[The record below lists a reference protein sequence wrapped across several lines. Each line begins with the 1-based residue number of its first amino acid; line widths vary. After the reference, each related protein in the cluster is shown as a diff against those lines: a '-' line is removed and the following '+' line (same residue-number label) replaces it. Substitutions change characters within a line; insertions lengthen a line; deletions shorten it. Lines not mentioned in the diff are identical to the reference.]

1 MGSVI
6 RGASVWQVRAGLMTR
21 EIAEPTH
28 AFAEIREQ
36 AIHPERERFQE
47 IIQKSLDGKETKNQ
61 VDLCRWSV
69 VRYLMSIDS
78 KQFIQKI
85 PSKVFVHMKT
95 KGEILQ
101 LFFPLVSMIF
111 LQVGCQTA
119 SHYRLKA
126 DGVAKTIIQEKQE
139 QALGKTEA
147 FSIERPSDILRR
159 RLLIQQNLPHMGEA
173 SLGTDKLTPIEHWP
187 EKGYPKAT
195 LSPDQIKSVEPGKP
209 LKLSLMEAL
218 QIGARNSSEYQTRKE
233 DIFRAALD
241 LDLERNEFRSTFKG
255 LLDGLISTNLKGE
268 DTVTGIETTGS
279 VDWSRKLKSGVE
291 FSAALAIDLV
301 KLLTQDRSSSLG
313 LVVDATIA
321 IPLLRGS
328 GRHIVT
334 EPLTQAERNVIYA
347 IWEFER
353 FKKTFAVSVAG
364 DYLEVLRRFNEVENA
379 AENYRNLIAST
390 RRSRQLANAGRITEI
405 EVDQSLQNELR
416 ARNRWVSAQ
425 ELYKSRLDAFKRLIE
440 LPPDAEIGLDKSEL
454 DRLVGRASKLMP
466 DIAHEG
472 ALNAR
477 TDIPPADEPIEL
489 VQPSREDA
497 GPLEMDAPLAIRLGL
512 ENRLDLRVS
521 LGQVYDAQRKVVVL
535 ADQLDAELTLFG
547 SAVLGES
554 RSIATAE
561 LDNAK
566 LRADKGIYS
575 ALFTID
581 LPLERTAEQNDYRN
595 GLISLE
601 RTVRDVQELEDGI
614 KLAIRDRLREMV
626 EARESL
632 KIQAKAV
639 NVAEKRV
646 KSTSLFYE
654 AGRAQVRDVL
664 EAQEALINARN
675 ALTSAVVA
683 YRIAELEFQR
693 DTGLLQIDE
702 KGLWQEYAPEEGGLE
717 NVGEDYRKETL

>member
-1 MGSVI
+1 M
-6 RGASVWQVRAGLMTR
+6 L
-21 EIAEPTH
+21 
-28 AFAEIREQ
+28 
-36 AIHPERERFQE
+36 
-47 IIQKSLDGKETKNQ
+47 
-61 VDLCRWSV
+61 
-69 VRYLMSIDS
+69 
-78 KQFIQKI
+78 
-85 PSKVFVHMKT
+85 
-95 KGEILQ
+95 
-101 LFFPLVSMIF
+101 F
-111 LQVGCQTA
+111 LQVGCQTP
-119 SHYRLKA
+119 SHYRLEA
-126 DGVAKTIIQEKQE
+126 DGVAKTIVQEKQK

-147 FSIERPSDILRR
+147 FNIERPSDILRR
-159 RLLIQQNLPHMGEA
+159 RLLIQQNLPHAGEA

-195 LSPDQIKSVEPGKP
+195 LSPDQIRSLEPGKP

-218 QIGARNSSEYQTRKE
+218 QIGARNSFEYQTRKE

-241 LDLERNEFRSTFKG
+241 LDLERNEFRNTFR
-255 LLDGLISTNLKGE
+255 GLIDSLISANLQGE
-268 DTVTGIETTGS
+268 DTVTGTETIGS

-291 FSAALAIDLV
+291 FTAALAIDLV
-301 KLLTQDRSSSLG
+301 KLWTQDRSSSLG
-313 LVVDATIA
+313 LLLDVTIA

-328 GRHIVT
+328 GKHIVT

-364 DYLEVLRRFNEVENA
+364 DYLGVLRRFNEVENA

-405 EVDQSLQNELR
+405 QVDQSLQNELR

-425 ELYKSRLDAFKRLIE
+425 ELYKSHLDVFKTSIG
-440 LPPDAEIGLDKSEL
+440 LPPDAEIELDKSEL

-477 TDIPPADEPIEL
+477 GEIPPADEPIEL
-489 VQPSREDA
+489 IQPSREDV
-497 GPLEMDAPLAIRLGL
+497 GPLEIDAPLAIRLGL

-521 LGQVYDAQRKVVVL
+521 LGQVYDAQRKCVVL
-535 ADQLDAELTLFG
+535 ADQLGAELTLFG
-547 SAVLGES
+547 SAALGES

-575 ALFTID
+575 ALLTID
-581 LPLERTAEQNDYRN
+581 LPFERTAEQNAYRN

-601 RTVRDVQELEDGI
+601 RAVRDVQELEDGI
-614 KLAIRDRLREMV
+614 KLAIRDKLRDMV

-632 KIQAKAV
+632 KIQARAV

-664 EAQEALINARN
+664 EAQEALINTKN
-675 ALTSAVVA
+675 ALTSAVVD

-702 KGLWQEYAPEEGGLE
+702 RGLWQEYAPEKGGLE
-717 NVGEDYRKETL
+717 NVGEK

>member
-1 MGSVI
+1 MHVQI
-6 RGASVWQVRAGLMTR
+6 IHNTVRGLSNV
-21 EIAEPTH
+21 
-28 AFAEIREQ
+28 
-36 AIHPERERFQE
+36 
-47 IIQKSLDGKETKNQ
+47 
-61 VDLCRWSV
+61 
-69 VRYLMSIDS
+69 
-78 KQFIQKI
+78 KI
-85 PSKVFVHMKT
+85 PIKIFVPLKT
-95 KGEILQ
+95 KGRIFQ
-101 LFFPLVSMIF
+101 LFFGLISMVV
-111 LQVGCQTA
+111 LQVGCQP
-119 SHYRLKA
+119 SYYRVKA
-126 DGVAKTIIQEKQE
+126 DEVANSIIQEKQE

-147 FSIERPSDILRR
+147 FTLERPSDILRR
-159 RLLIQQNLPHMGEA
+159 RLLIQQNLPHAGEA

-187 EKGYPKAT
+187 EKEYPKAT
-195 LSPDQIKSVEPGKP
+195 LSPDRVTSLEPGQP

-218 QIGARNSSEYQTRKE
+218 QIGARNSFEYQTGKE

-241 LDLERNEFRSTFKG
+241 LDLERNEFRSTFAG
-255 LLDGLISTNLKGE
+255 LIDSLISTDLQGE
-268 DTVTGIETTGS
+268 DAITGIENTGS
-279 VDWSRKLKSGVE
+279 MDWSRKLKSGVE

-301 KLLTQDRSSSLG
+301 KLLTQERSSSLG

-364 DYLEVLRRFNEVENA
+364 DYLDVLRRFNEVENA

-405 EVDQSLQNELR
+405 EVDQSFQNELK

-425 ELYKSRLDAFKRLIE
+425 ELYKSRLDAFKGSLG
-440 LPPDAEIGLDKSEL
+440 LPPDAEIQVDKGEL
-454 DRLVGRASKLMP
+454 DRLVAQVPTLMP

-472 ALNAR
+472 ALNANGG
-477 TDIPPADEPIEL
+477 IPPADEPIEL

-521 LGQVYDAQRKVVVL
+521 LGRVYDAQREVVVL
-535 ADQLDAELTLFG
+535 ADQLGAELTLFG
-547 SAVLGES
+547 SAALGES
-554 RSIATAE
+554 RSIETAA

-566 LRADKGIYS
+566 LRVNKGIYS
-575 ALFTID
+575 ALLTID
-581 LPLERTAEQNDYRN
+581 LPLERTAERNAYRN

-601 RTVRDVQELEDGI
+601 RAVRDVQELEDGI

-632 KIQAKAV
+632 KIQARAV
-639 NVAEKRV
+639 NLAEKRV

-664 EAQEALINARN
+664 EAQEALVNARN

-683 YRIAELEFQR
+683 YRVAELAFQR
-693 DTGLLQIDE
+693 DTGLLEIDE
-702 KGLWQEYAPEEGGLE
+702 EGLWKEYAPGQGDIE
-717 NVGEDYRKETL
+717 NVGEK

>member
-1 MGSVI
+1 
-6 RGASVWQVRAGLMTR
+6 
-21 EIAEPTH
+21 
-28 AFAEIREQ
+28 
-36 AIHPERERFQE
+36 
-47 IIQKSLDGKETKNQ
+47 
-61 VDLCRWSV
+61 
-69 VRYLMSIDS
+69 
-78 KQFIQKI
+78 
-85 PSKVFVHMKT
+85 MKT
-95 KGEILQ
+95 KGRIFQ
-101 LFFPLVSMIF
+101 LFFGLVSMLL
-111 LQVGCQTA
+111 LQVGCQP

-126 DGVAKTIIQEKQE
+126 DAVGKTIIQEKQK

-147 FSIERPSDILRR
+147 FTIERPSDILRR
-159 RLLIQQNLPHMGEA
+159 RLLIQQNLPHAGEA
-173 SLGTDKLTPIEHWP
+173 SLGTDKLRPIAHWP

-195 LSPDQIKSVEPGKP
+195 LSPDQIKSLEPGKL
-209 LKLSLMEAL
+209 LKLSLLEAL
-218 QIGARNSSEYQTRKE
+218 QIGARNSFEYQTRKE

-241 LDLERNEFRSTFKG
+241 LDLERNEFRSTFGG
-255 LLDGLISTNLKGE
+255 LVDSLISTDLQGE
-268 DTVTGIETTGS
+268 DTVTGIETSGS

-328 GRHIVT
+328 GKHIVT

-353 FKKTFAVSVAG
+353 FKKTFAVSAAG
-364 DYLEVLRRFNEVENA
+364 DYLDVLRRFNEVENA

-425 ELYKSRLDAFKRLIE
+425 ELYKSRLDAFKRSLG
-440 LPPDAEIGLDKSEL
+440 LPPDAEIDLDKSEL
-454 DRLVGRASKLMP
+454 DRLVARASKLMP
-466 DIAHEG
+466 DIAYEG
-472 ALNAR
+472 VLNAR
-477 TDIPPADEPIEL
+477 GDIPPADESIEL

-497 GPLEMDAPLAIRLGL
+497 GPLEIDGPLAIRLGL

-521 LGQVYDAQRKVVVL
+521 LGRVYDAQRKCVVL
-535 ADQLDAELTLFG
+535 ADQLGAELTLLG
-547 SAVLGES
+547 NATLGES
-554 RSIATAE
+554 RSITTAE
-561 LDNAK
+561 LDNVK
-566 LRADKGIYS
+566 LRADKGVYS
-575 ALFTID
+575 ALLTID
-581 LPLERTAEQNDYRN
+581 LPLERTAEQNAYRS

-601 RTVRDVQELEDGI
+601 RAVRDVQGLEDGI
-614 KLAIRDRLREMV
+614 KLAIRDRLREMI

-632 KIQAKAV
+632 KIQARAV

-664 EAQEALINARN
+664 EAQESLINARN

-683 YRIAELEFQR
+683 YRVAELEFQR

-702 KGLWQEYAPEEGGLE
+702 RGLWQEYAPEKGDFE
-717 NVGEDYRKETL
+717 NVGEK

>member
-1 MGSVI
+1 
-6 RGASVWQVRAGLMTR
+6 
-21 EIAEPTH
+21 
-28 AFAEIREQ
+28 
-36 AIHPERERFQE
+36 
-47 IIQKSLDGKETKNQ
+47 
-61 VDLCRWSV
+61 
-69 VRYLMSIDS
+69 
-78 KQFIQKI
+78 
-85 PSKVFVHMKT
+85 MKT
-95 KGEILQ
+95 RGRIFHL
-101 LFFPLVSMIF
+101 LFGLVSMVV
-111 LQVGCQTA
+111 LLTGCQP

-126 DGVAKTIIQEKQE
+126 DEVAKTIIQEKQE

-147 FSIERPSDILRR
+147 FTLERPSDILRR
-159 RLLIQQNLPHMGEA
+159 RLLVQQNLPHAGEA
-173 SLGTDKLTPIEHWP
+173 SLGTDNLTPIEHWP

-195 LSPDQIKSVEPGKP
+195 LSPDHITSLEPGKP

-218 QIGARNSSEYQTRKE
+218 QIGARNSFEYQTRKE
-233 DIFRAALD
+233 DIFRSALD
-241 LDLERNEFRSTFKG
+241 LDLERNEFRSTFG
-255 LLDGLISTNLKGE
+255 GVIDSLISSNLTGE
-268 DTVTGIETTGS
+268 DTVTGTETTGS

-364 DYLEVLRRFNEVENA
+364 DYLDVLRRFNEVENA

-425 ELYKSRLDAFKRLIE
+425 KSHKSRLDAFKGFLG
-440 LPPDAEIGLDKSEL
+440 LPPDAEIELDKSEL
-454 DRLVGRASKLMP
+454 DRLVVQVSRLMP
-466 DIAHEG
+466 DIAHEEVF
-472 ALNAR
+472 NAR
-477 TDIPPADEPIEL
+477 GDIPPADEPIEL
-489 VQPSREDA
+489 VQPSREGA
-497 GPLEMDAPLAIRLGL
+497 GPLEMDPALAIRLGL
-512 ENRLDLRVS
+512 ENRLDIRVL
-521 LGQVYDAQRKVVVL
+521 LGRVYDAQRKVVVL
-535 ADQLDAELTLFG
+535 ADQLGAELTLFG
-547 SAVLGES
+547 SAALGES
-554 RSIATAE
+554 RSIETAE

-575 ALFTID
+575 ALLTID
-581 LPLERTAEQNDYRN
+581 LPLERTAEQNAYRN

-632 KIQAKAV
+632 KIQARAV
-639 NVAEKRV
+639 RVAEKRV

-664 EAQEALINARN
+664 EAQEALIDTRN

-683 YRIAELEFQR
+683 YRIAELAFQR

-702 KGLWQEYAPEEGGLE
+702 EGLWKEYAPERGDIE
-717 NVGEDYRKETL
+717 NVGEK

>member
-1 MGSVI
+1 
-6 RGASVWQVRAGLMTR
+6 
-21 EIAEPTH
+21 
-28 AFAEIREQ
+28 
-36 AIHPERERFQE
+36 
-47 IIQKSLDGKETKNQ
+47 
-61 VDLCRWSV
+61 
-69 VRYLMSIDS
+69 
-78 KQFIQKI
+78 
-85 PSKVFVHMKT
+85 MK
-95 KGEILQ
+95 
-101 LFFPLVSMIF
+101 
-111 LQVGCQTA
+111 
-119 SHYRLKA
+119 
-126 DGVAKTIIQEKQE
+126 
-139 QALGKTEA
+139 
-147 FSIERPSDILRR
+147 LRR
-159 RLLIQQNLPHMGEA
+159 PLSRKNKNKLWAKPRHSLSRGPVIFFGA
-173 SLGTDKLTPIEHWP
+173 VSLGTDNLTPIEHWP

-195 LSPDQIKSVEPGKP
+195 LSPDHITSLEPGKP

-218 QIGARNSSEYQTRKE
+218 QIGARNSFEYQTRKE
-233 DIFRAALD
+233 DIFRSALD
-241 LDLERNEFRSTFKG
+241 LDLERNEFRSTFG
-255 LLDGLISTNLKGE
+255 GVIDSLISSNLTGE
-268 DTVTGIETTGS
+268 DTVTGTETTGS

-364 DYLEVLRRFNEVENA
+364 DYLDVLRRFNEVENA

-425 ELYKSRLDAFKRLIE
+425 KSHKSRLDAFKGFLG
-440 LPPDAEIGLDKSEL
+440 LPPDAEIELDKSEL
-454 DRLVGRASKLMP
+454 DRLVVQVSRLMP
-466 DIAHEG
+466 DIAHEEVF
-472 ALNAR
+472 NAR
-477 TDIPPADEPIEL
+477 GDIPPADEPIEL
-489 VQPSREDA
+489 VQPSREGA
-497 GPLEMDAPLAIRLGL
+497 GPLEMDPALAIRLGL
-512 ENRLDLRVS
+512 ENRLDIRVL
-521 LGQVYDAQRKVVVL
+521 LGRVYDAQRKVVVL
-535 ADQLDAELTLFG
+535 ADQLGAELTLFG
-547 SAVLGES
+547 SAALGES
-554 RSIATAE
+554 RSIETAE

-575 ALFTID
+575 ALLTID
-581 LPLERTAEQNDYRN
+581 LPLERTAEQNAYRN

-632 KIQAKAV
+632 KIQARAV
-639 NVAEKRV
+639 RVAEKRV

-664 EAQEALINARN
+664 EAQEALIDTRN

-683 YRIAELEFQR
+683 YRIAELAFQR

-702 KGLWQEYAPEEGGLE
+702 EGLWKEYAPERGDIE
-717 NVGEDYRKETL
+717 NVGEK

>member
-1 MGSVI
+1 M
-6 RGASVWQVRAGLMTR
+6 L
-21 EIAEPTH
+21 
-28 AFAEIREQ
+28 
-36 AIHPERERFQE
+36 
-47 IIQKSLDGKETKNQ
+47 L
-61 VDLCRWSV
+61 
-69 VRYLMSIDS
+69 
-78 KQFIQKI
+78 
-85 PSKVFVHMKT
+85 
-95 KGEILQ
+95 
-101 LFFPLVSMIF
+101 
-111 LQVGCQTA
+111 LQVGCQP

-126 DGVAKTIIQEKQE
+126 DAVGKTIIQEKQK

-147 FSIERPSDILRR
+147 FTIERPSDILRR
-159 RLLIQQNLPHMGEA
+159 RLLIQQNLPHAGEA
-173 SLGTDKLTPIEHWP
+173 SLGTDKLRPIAHWP

-195 LSPDQIKSVEPGKP
+195 LSPDQIKSLEPGKL
-209 LKLSLMEAL
+209 LKLSLLEAL
-218 QIGARNSSEYQTRKE
+218 QIGARNSFEYQTRKE

-241 LDLERNEFRSTFKG
+241 LDLERNEFRSTFGG
-255 LLDGLISTNLKGE
+255 LVDSLISTDLQGE
-268 DTVTGIETTGS
+268 DTVTGIETSGS

-328 GRHIVT
+328 GKHIVT

-353 FKKTFAVSVAG
+353 FKKTFAVSAAG
-364 DYLEVLRRFNEVENA
+364 DYLDVLRRFNEVENA

-425 ELYKSRLDAFKRLIE
+425 ELYKSRLDAFKRSLG
-440 LPPDAEIGLDKSEL
+440 LPPDAEIDLDKSEL
-454 DRLVGRASKLMP
+454 DRLVARASKLMP
-466 DIAHEG
+466 DIAYEG
-472 ALNAR
+472 VLNAR
-477 TDIPPADEPIEL
+477 GDIPPADESIEL

-497 GPLEMDAPLAIRLGL
+497 GPLEIDGPLAIRLGL

-521 LGQVYDAQRKVVVL
+521 LGRVYDAQRKCVVL
-535 ADQLDAELTLFG
+535 ADQLGAELTLLG
-547 SAVLGES
+547 NATLGES
-554 RSIATAE
+554 RSITTAE
-561 LDNAK
+561 LDNVK
-566 LRADKGIYS
+566 LRADKGVYS
-575 ALFTID
+575 ALLTID
-581 LPLERTAEQNDYRN
+581 LPLERTAEQNAYRS

-601 RTVRDVQELEDGI
+601 RAVRDVQGLEDGI
-614 KLAIRDRLREMV
+614 KLAIRDRLREMI

-632 KIQAKAV
+632 KIQARAV

-664 EAQEALINARN
+664 EAQESLINARN

-683 YRIAELEFQR
+683 YRVAELEFQR

-702 KGLWQEYAPEEGGLE
+702 RGLWQEYAPEKGDFE
-717 NVGEDYRKETL
+717 NVGEK

>member
-1 MGSVI
+1 
-6 RGASVWQVRAGLMTR
+6 
-21 EIAEPTH
+21 
-28 AFAEIREQ
+28 
-36 AIHPERERFQE
+36 
-47 IIQKSLDGKETKNQ
+47 
-61 VDLCRWSV
+61 
-69 VRYLMSIDS
+69 
-78 KQFIQKI
+78 
-85 PSKVFVHMKT
+85 MKT
-95 KGEILQ
+95 KGRIFQ
-101 LFFPLVSMIF
+101 LFIGLVSMVV
-111 LQVGCQTA
+111 LLGGCQP
-119 SHYRLKA
+119 SRYRLKA
-126 DGVAKTIIQEKQE
+126 DEVGKTIIQEKQE

-147 FSIERPSDILRR
+147 FTLERPSDILRR
-159 RLLIQQNLPHMGEA
+159 RLLVQQNLPYAGDA

-187 EKGYPKAT
+187 EKGYPKAKP
-195 LSPDQIKSVEPGKP
+195 SPYQVTYLEPGKP
-209 LKLSLMEAL
+209 LNLSLMEAL
-218 QIGARNSSEYQTRKE
+218 QIGARNSFEYQTRKE
-233 DIFRAALD
+233 DIFRSALD
-241 LDLERNEFRSTFKG
+241 LDLERNEFRSTFG
-255 LLDGLISTNLKGE
+255 GIIDSFISSNLKGE
-268 DTVTGIETTGS
+268 DTITGTGTTGS

-353 FKKTFAVSVAG
+353 FKETFAVSVAG

-425 ELYKSRLDAFKRLIE
+425 ELYKSRLDAFKRSLG
-440 LPPDAEIGLDKSEL
+440 LPPDTEIELDKDEL
-454 DRLVGRASKLMP
+454 DRLVAQESKLMP

-472 ALNAR
+472 VLNAR
-477 TDIPPADEPIEL
+477 GEIPPADEPIEL

-497 GPLEMDAPLAIRLGL
+497 GPLEMDAPFAIRLGL
-512 ENRLDLRVS
+512 ENRLDMRVL

-535 ADQLDAELTLFG
+535 ADQLGAELTLFG
-547 SAVLGES
+547 SAALGES
-554 RSIATAE
+554 RSIETAE
-561 LDNAK
+561 VDNAK

-575 ALFTID
+575 ALLTID
-581 LPLERTAEQNDYRN
+581 LPLERTAEQNAYRN

-601 RTVRDVQELEDGI
+601 RAVRDVQELEDGI

-632 KIQAKAV
+632 KIQARAV

-675 ALTSAVVA
+675 ALTLAVVA
-683 YRIAELEFQR
+683 YRVAELAFQR

-702 KGLWQEYAPEEGGLE
+702 KGLWKEYAPEKGGIE
-717 NVGEDYRKETL
+717 NVGEK

>member
-1 MGSVI
+1 MSV
-6 RGASVWQVRAGLMTR
+6 
-21 EIAEPTH
+21 
-28 AFAEIREQ
+28 
-36 AIHPERERFQE
+36 
-47 IIQKSLDGKETKNQ
+47 
-61 VDLCRWSV
+61 
-69 VRYLMSIDS
+69 DS
-78 KQFIQKI
+78 KQVIQKNT
-85 PSKVFVHMKT
+85 SKACVPMKT
-95 KGEILQ
+95 KGRIFQ
-101 LFFPLVSMIF
+101 LFFGLVSMLL
-111 LQVGCQTA
+111 LQVGCQP

-126 DGVAKTIIQEKQE
+126 DAVGKTIIQEKQK

-147 FSIERPSDILRR
+147 FTIERPSDILRR
-159 RLLIQQNLPHMGEA
+159 RLLIQQNLPHAGEA
-173 SLGTDKLTPIEHWP
+173 SLGTDKLRPIAHWP

-195 LSPDQIKSVEPGKP
+195 LSPDQIKSLEPGKL
-209 LKLSLMEAL
+209 LKLSLLEAL
-218 QIGARNSSEYQTRKE
+218 QIGARNSFEYQTRKE

-241 LDLERNEFRSTFKG
+241 LDLERNEFRSTFGG
-255 LLDGLISTNLKGE
+255 LVDSLISTDLQGE
-268 DTVTGIETTGS
+268 DTVTGIETSGS

-328 GRHIVT
+328 GKHIVT

-353 FKKTFAVSVAG
+353 FKKTFAVSAAG
-364 DYLEVLRRFNEVENA
+364 DYLDVLRRFNEVENA

-425 ELYKSRLDAFKRLIE
+425 ELYKSRLDAFKRSLG
-440 LPPDAEIGLDKSEL
+440 LPPDAEIDLDKSEL
-454 DRLVGRASKLMP
+454 DRLVARASKLMP
-466 DIAHEG
+466 DIAYEG
-472 ALNAR
+472 VLNAR
-477 TDIPPADEPIEL
+477 GDIPPADESIEL

-497 GPLEMDAPLAIRLGL
+497 GPLEIDGPLAIRLGL

-521 LGQVYDAQRKVVVL
+521 LGRVYDAQRKCVVL
-535 ADQLDAELTLFG
+535 ADQLGAELTLLG
-547 SAVLGES
+547 NATLGES
-554 RSIATAE
+554 RSITTAE
-561 LDNAK
+561 LDNVK
-566 LRADKGIYS
+566 LRADKGVYS
-575 ALFTID
+575 ALLTID
-581 LPLERTAEQNDYRN
+581 LPLERTAEQNAYRS

-601 RTVRDVQELEDGI
+601 RAVRDVQGLEDGI
-614 KLAIRDRLREMV
+614 KLAIRDRLREMI

-632 KIQAKAV
+632 KIQARAV

-664 EAQEALINARN
+664 EAQESLINARN

-683 YRIAELEFQR
+683 YRVAELEFQR

-702 KGLWQEYAPEEGGLE
+702 RGLWQEYAPEKGDFE
-717 NVGEDYRKETL
+717 NVGEK

>member
-1 MGSVI
+1 M
-6 RGASVWQVRAGLMTR
+6 
-21 EIAEPTH
+21 
-28 AFAEIREQ
+28 
-36 AIHPERERFQE
+36 
-47 IIQKSLDGKETKNQ
+47 SL
-61 VDLCRWSV
+61 
-69 VRYLMSIDS
+69 DS
-78 KQFIQKI
+78 KQVIQKI
-85 PSKVFVHMKT
+85 PSEVFVPLKT
-95 KGEILQ
+95 KGRIFQ
-101 LFFPLVSMIF
+101 LFFGLVSMVV
-111 LQVGCQTA
+111 LQVGCQP

-126 DGVAKTIIQEKQE
+126 DEVAKTIIQEKQE

-147 FSIERPSDILRR
+147 FTIERPSDILRR
-159 RLLIQQNLPHMGEA
+159 RLLIQQNLPHAGEA

-187 EKGYPKAT
+187 EKGYPKAR
-195 LSPDQIKSVEPGKP
+195 LSPDQVKSLEPGKP

-218 QIGARNSSEYQTRKE
+218 QIGARNSFEYQTRKE

-241 LDLERNEFRSTFKG
+241 LDLERNEFRSTFG
-255 LLDGLISTNLKGE
+255 GLIDSLMSTNLQGE

-328 GRHIVT
+328 RRHIVT
-334 EPLTQAERNVIYA
+334 EPLTQAERNVVYA
-347 IWEFER
+347 MWEFER
-353 FKKTFAVSVAG
+353 FKETFAVSVAG

-425 ELYKSRLDAFKRLIE
+425 ELYKSRLDAFKSFLG
-440 LPPDAEIGLDKSEL
+440 LPPDAEIELDKGEL
-454 DRLVGRASKLMP
+454 DRLVAQVSKLMP

-472 ALNAR
+472 VLNAR
-477 TDIPPADEPIEL
+477 GDIPPADEPIEL

-512 ENRLDLRVS
+512 ENRLDMRVS

-535 ADQLDAELTLFG
+535 ADQLGAELTLFG
-547 SAVLGES
+547 SAALGES

-575 ALFTID
+575 ALLTID
-581 LPLERTAEQNDYRN
+581 LPLERTAEQNAYRS

-601 RTVRDVQELEDGI
+601 RAVRDVQELEDGI

-632 KIQAKAV
+632 KIQARAV

-683 YRIAELEFQR
+683 YRVAELAFQR

-702 KGLWQEYAPEEGGLE
+702 KGLWKEYAPGEGDLE
-717 NVGEDYRKETL
+717 NVGEN

>member
-1 MGSVI
+1 LQVLVI
-6 RGASVWQVRAGLMTR
+6 NDRVRGLLHG
-21 EIAEPTH
+21 
-28 AFAEIREQ
+28 
-36 AIHPERERFQE
+36 
-47 IIQKSLDGKETKNQ
+47 
-61 VDLCRWSV
+61 
-69 VRYLMSIDS
+69 
-78 KQFIQKI
+78 KI
-85 PSKVFVHMKT
+85 PSEVFVPMKT
-95 KGEILQ
+95 KGRIFL
-101 LFFPLVSMIF
+101 LFFGLVSMVV
-111 LQVGCQTA
+111 LQVGCQP

-126 DGVAKTIIQEKQE
+126 DEVAKTIIQEKQK
-139 QALGKTEA
+139 QALGKTEP
-147 FSIERPSDILRR
+147 FTIERASDILRR
-159 RLLIQQNLPHMGEA
+159 RLLIQQNLPHAGEA
-173 SLGTDKLTPIEHWP
+173 SLGTDNLTTIEHWP
-187 EKGYPKAT
+187 EKGYPKAK
-195 LSPDQIKSVEPGKP
+195 LSPDHITSLEPGKP
-209 LKLSLMEAL
+209 LKLSLMETL
-218 QIGARNSSEYQTRKE
+218 QIGARNSIEYQTRKE
-233 DIFRAALD
+233 DIFRSALD
-241 LDLERNEFRSTFKG
+241 LDLERNEFRSTFG
-255 LLDGLISTNLKGE
+255 GVIDSLISTNLQGE
-268 DTVTGIETTGS
+268 DTITGIETSGS

-313 LVVDATIA
+313 LVLDATIA

-334 EPLTQAERNVIYA
+334 EPLTQAERNVIYT

-425 ELYKSRLDAFKRLIE
+425 ELYKSRLDAFKRFLG
-440 LPPDAEIGLDKSEL
+440 LPPDAEIELDKSEL
-454 DRLVGRASKLMP
+454 DRLVAQVSKLMP

-472 ALNAR
+472 ISNAR
-477 TDIPPADEPIEL
+477 GDIPPADEAIEL

-512 ENRLDLRVS
+512 ENRLDMRVS
-521 LGQVYDAQRKVVVL
+521 LGRVYDAQRKVVVL
-535 ADQLDAELTLFG
+535 ADQLGAELTLFG
-547 SAVLGES
+547 TAALGES
-554 RSIATAE
+554 RTIETAE

-566 LRADKGIYS
+566 LRTEKGIYS
-575 ALFTID
+575 ALLTID
-581 LPLERTAEQNDYRN
+581 LPLERTAEQNAYRN

-601 RTVRDVQELEDGI
+601 RAVRDVQELEDGI

-632 KIQAKAV
+632 KIQGRAV

-683 YRIAELEFQR
+683 YRFAELAFQR
-693 DTGLLQIDE
+693 DTGLLQTDE
-702 KGLWQEYAPEEGGLE
+702 KGLWKEYAPEKGGIE
-717 NVGEDYRKETL
+717 NVGEK

>member
-1 MGSVI
+1 MKI
-6 RGASVWQVRAGLMTR
+6 LIFGLLSM
-21 EIAEPTH
+21 
-28 AFAEIREQ
+28 
-36 AIHPERERFQE
+36 
-47 IIQKSLDGKETKNQ
+47 
-61 VDLCRWSV
+61 V
-69 VRYLMSIDS
+69 V
-78 KQFIQKI
+78 
-85 PSKVFVHMKT
+85 
-95 KGEILQ
+95 
-101 LFFPLVSMIF
+101 
-111 LQVGCQTA
+111 LQVGCQP

-126 DGVAKTIIQEKQE
+126 DEVAKTIIQEKQE
-139 QALGKTEA
+139 QALGKTGA
-147 FSIERPSDILRR
+147 FTIERPSDILRR
-159 RLLIQQNLPHMGEA
+159 RLLIQQNLPHAGEA
-173 SLGTDKLTPIEHWP
+173 SLGTDELKPIEHWP
-187 EKGYPKAT
+187 EKGYPNAT
-195 LSPDQIKSVEPGKP
+195 LSPDQVKSLEPGKP
-209 LKLSLMEAL
+209 LKLSLIEAL
-218 QIGARNSSEYQTRKE
+218 QVGARNSFEYQTRKE

-241 LDLERNEFRSTFKG
+241 LDLERKEFRSTFG
-255 LLDGLISTNLKGE
+255 GLIDSLIRYNLKGE
-268 DTVTGIETTGS
+268 DTITGIETTGS

-328 GRHIVT
+328 GRHILT
-334 EPLTQAERNVIYA
+334 EPLTQAERNVVYT

-425 ELYKSRLDAFKRLIE
+425 ELYKSRLDAFKRSLG
-440 LPPDAEIGLDKSEL
+440 LPPDAEIEVDKSEL
-454 DRLVGRASKLMP
+454 DRLVAQVSKLMP

-472 ALNAR
+472 VLNAR
-477 TDIPPADEPIEL
+477 GDIPPADEAITL
-489 VQPSREDA
+489 IQPSREGA

-512 ENRLDLRVS
+512 ENRLDMRVS
-521 LGQVYDAQRKVVVL
+521 LGRVYDAQRKVVVL
-535 ADQLDAELTLFG
+535 ADQLGAELTLFG
-547 SAVLGES
+547 SAALGES
-554 RSIATAE
+554 RSITTAE

-575 ALFTID
+575 ALLTID
-581 LPLERTAEQNDYRN
+581 LPLERTAEQNAYRN

-601 RTVRDVQELEDGI
+601 RAVRDVQELEDGI

-632 KIQAKAV
+632 KIQGRAV

-683 YRIAELEFQR
+683 YRVAELAFQR

-702 KGLWQEYAPEEGGLE
+702 EGLWKEYAPEQGGVE
-717 NVGEDYRKETL
+717 NVGEK

>member
-1 MGSVI
+1 L
-6 RGASVWQVRAGLMTR
+6 QVRVINDRVRGLSNVK
-21 EIAEPTH
+21 ILIKI
-28 AFAEIREQ
+28 FV
-36 AIHPERERFQE
+36 
-47 IIQKSLDGKETKNQ
+47 SL
-61 VDLCRWSV
+61 
-69 VRYLMSIDS
+69 
-78 KQFIQKI
+78 
-85 PSKVFVHMKT
+85 KT
-95 KGEILQ
+95 KGRIFQ
-101 LFFPLVSMIF
+101 LFFGLVSMVV
-111 LQVGCQTA
+111 LLAGCQPTY
-119 SHYRLKA
+119 YRLKA
-126 DGVAKTIIQEKQE
+126 DEVANTIIQEKQE

-147 FSIERPSDILRR
+147 FTLERPSDILRR
-159 RLLIQQNLPHMGEA
+159 RLLIQQNLPYAGDA
-173 SLGTDKLTPIEHWP
+173 SLGTDTLTPIEHWP
-187 EKGYPKAT
+187 EKGYPKAKP
-195 LSPDQIKSVEPGKP
+195 SPDQVTYLEPGKP

-218 QIGARNSSEYQTRKE
+218 QVGARNSFEFQTRKE
-233 DIFRAALD
+233 DIFRSALD
-241 LDLERNEFRSTFKG
+241 LDLERNEFRSTFG
-255 LLDGLISTNLKGE
+255 GIIDSLISSNLKGE
-268 DTVTGIETTGS
+268 DTITGTGTTGS

-353 FKKTFAVSVAG
+353 FKKTFAVSVAN

-425 ELYKSRLDAFKRLIE
+425 ELHKSRLDAFKGSLG
-440 LPPDAEIGLDKSEL
+440 LPPDAEIELDKSEL
-454 DRLVGRASKLMP
+454 DRLVAQVSKLMP
-466 DIAHEG
+466 DIAHEEV
-472 ALNAR
+472 LNAR
-477 TDIPPADEPIEL
+477 GEIPPADEPIEL
-489 VQPSREDA
+489 IRPSREDA
-497 GPLEMDAPLAIRLGL
+497 GPLEMDPPLAIRLGL
-512 ENRLDLRVS
+512 ENRLDMRVL
-521 LGQVYDAQRKVVVL
+521 LGRVYDAQRKVVVL
-535 ADQLDAELTLFG
+535 ADQLGAELTLFG
-547 SAVLGES
+547 SAALGES
-554 RSIATAE
+554 RSIETTE

-575 ALFTID
+575 ALLTID
-581 LPLERTAEQNDYRN
+581 LPLERTAEQNAYRN

-601 RTVRDVQELEDGI
+601 RAVRDVQELEDGI
-614 KLAIRDRLREMV
+614 KLGIRDRLREMV

-632 KIQAKAV
+632 KIQARAV
-639 NVAEKRV
+639 SVAEKRA
-646 KSTSLFYE
+646 KSTALFYE

-664 EAQEALINARN
+664 EAQEALIDTRN

-683 YRIAELEFQR
+683 YRVAELAFQR

-702 KGLWQEYAPEEGGLE
+702 DGLWKEYAPEQGGIE
-717 NVGEDYRKETL
+717 NVGEK

>member
-1 MGSVI
+1 
-6 RGASVWQVRAGLMTR
+6 
-21 EIAEPTH
+21 
-28 AFAEIREQ
+28 
-36 AIHPERERFQE
+36 
-47 IIQKSLDGKETKNQ
+47 
-61 VDLCRWSV
+61 
-69 VRYLMSIDS
+69 
-78 KQFIQKI
+78 
-85 PSKVFVHMKT
+85 MKT
-95 KGEILQ
+95 KGRIFL
-101 LFFPLVSMIF
+101 LFFGLVSMVV
-111 LQVGCQTA
+111 LQVGCQP

-126 DGVAKTIIQEKQE
+126 DEVAKTIIQEKQK
-139 QALGKTEA
+139 QALGKTEP
-147 FSIERPSDILRR
+147 FTIERASDILRR
-159 RLLIQQNLPHMGEA
+159 RLLIQQNLPHAGEA
-173 SLGTDKLTPIEHWP
+173 SLGTDNLTTIEHWP
-187 EKGYPKAT
+187 EKGYPKAK
-195 LSPDQIKSVEPGKP
+195 LSPDHITSLEPGKP
-209 LKLSLMEAL
+209 LKLSLMETL
-218 QIGARNSSEYQTRKE
+218 QIGARNSIEYQTRKE
-233 DIFRAALD
+233 DIFRSALD
-241 LDLERNEFRSTFKG
+241 LDLERNEFRSTFG
-255 LLDGLISTNLKGE
+255 GVIDSLISTNLQGE
-268 DTVTGIETTGS
+268 DTITGIETSGS

-313 LVVDATIA
+313 LVLDATIA

-334 EPLTQAERNVIYA
+334 EPLTQAERNVIYT

-425 ELYKSRLDAFKRLIE
+425 ELYKSRLDAFKRFLG
-440 LPPDAEIGLDKSEL
+440 LPPDAEIELDKSEL
-454 DRLVGRASKLMP
+454 DRLVAQVSKLMP

-472 ALNAR
+472 ISNAR
-477 TDIPPADEPIEL
+477 GDIPPADEAIEL

-512 ENRLDLRVS
+512 ENRLDMRVS
-521 LGQVYDAQRKVVVL
+521 LGRVYDAQRKVVVL
-535 ADQLDAELTLFG
+535 ADQLGAELTLFG
-547 SAVLGES
+547 TAALGES
-554 RSIATAE
+554 RTIETAE

-566 LRADKGIYS
+566 LRTEKGIYS
-575 ALFTID
+575 ALLTID
-581 LPLERTAEQNDYRN
+581 LPLERTAEQNAYRN

-601 RTVRDVQELEDGI
+601 RAVRDVQELEDGI

-632 KIQAKAV
+632 KIQARAV

-683 YRIAELEFQR
+683 YRFAELAFQR
-693 DTGLLQIDE
+693 DTGLLQTDE
-702 KGLWQEYAPEEGGLE
+702 KGLWKEYAPEKGGIE
-717 NVGEDYRKETL
+717 NVGEK

>member
-1 MGSVI
+1 
-6 RGASVWQVRAGLMTR
+6 
-21 EIAEPTH
+21 
-28 AFAEIREQ
+28 
-36 AIHPERERFQE
+36 
-47 IIQKSLDGKETKNQ
+47 
-61 VDLCRWSV
+61 
-69 VRYLMSIDS
+69 
-78 KQFIQKI
+78 
-85 PSKVFVHMKT
+85 MKT
-95 KGEILQ
+95 KGRIFQ
-101 LFFPLVSMIF
+101 LFFGLVSMLL
-111 LQVGCQTA
+111 LQVGCQP

-126 DGVAKTIIQEKQE
+126 DAVGKTIIQEKQK

-147 FSIERPSDILRR
+147 FTIERPSDILRR
-159 RLLIQQNLPHMGEA
+159 RLLIQQNLPHAGEA
-173 SLGTDKLTPIEHWP
+173 SLGTDKLRPIAHWP

-195 LSPDQIKSVEPGKP
+195 LSPDQIKSLEPGKL
-209 LKLSLMEAL
+209 LKLSLLEAL
-218 QIGARNSSEYQTRKE
+218 QIGARNSFEYQTRKE

-241 LDLERNEFRSTFKG
+241 LDLERNEFRSTFGG
-255 LLDGLISTNLKGE
+255 LVDSLISTDLQGE
-268 DTVTGIETTGS
+268 DTVTGIETSGS

-328 GRHIVT
+328 GKHIVT

-353 FKKTFAVSVAG
+353 FKKTFAVSAAG
-364 DYLEVLRRFNEVENA
+364 DYLDVLRRFNEVENA

-425 ELYKSRLDAFKRLIE
+425 ELYKSRLDAFKRSLG
-440 LPPDAEIGLDKSEL
+440 LPPDAEIDLDKSEL
-454 DRLVGRASKLMP
+454 DRLVARASKLMP
-466 DIAHEG
+466 DIAYEG
-472 ALNAR
+472 VLNAR
-477 TDIPPADEPIEL
+477 GDIPPADESIEL

-497 GPLEMDAPLAIRLGL
+497 GPLEIDGPLAIRLGL

-521 LGQVYDAQRKVVVL
+521 LGRVYDAQRKCVVL
-535 ADQLDAELTLFG
+535 ADQLGAELTLLG
-547 SAVLGES
+547 NATLGES
-554 RSIATAE
+554 RSITTAE
-561 LDNAK
+561 LDNVK
-566 LRADKGIYS
+566 LRADKGVYS
-575 ALFTID
+575 ALLTID
-581 LPLERTAEQNDYRN
+581 LPLERTAEQNAYRS

-601 RTVRDVQELEDGI
+601 RAVRDVQGLEDGI
-614 KLAIRDRLREMV
+614 KLAIRDRLREMI

-632 KIQAKAV
+632 KIQARAV

-683 YRIAELEFQR
+683 YRVAELAFQR

-702 KGLWQEYAPEEGGLE
+702 KGLWKEHAPGKGGIE
-717 NVGEDYRKETL
+717 NVGEN